1 MEKVIELKTLEPI
14 ALLGVADTHIKL
26 IEAAIPAT
34 IIARGETIKIR
45 GENPDVE
52 HIHQILHEMME
63 TLSGKGSLTVRDVQ
77 NLIALVTSKNE
88 KLNGE
93 IRVPE
98 IVIHY
103 GNKGAIVPK
112 TKGQEAYVKTVRKND
127 VVFSIGP
134 AGTGKTF
141 LSVALAVAALENH
154 EVDRI
159 ILCRPA
165 VEAGESLGFL
175 PGDLKEKVDPY
186 LAPLYDSLRRM
197 LPENKLTKLFEQK
210 TIEVIPLAY
219 MRGRTLDSAY
229 MILDEAQNATVMQMK
244 MFLTRLGIGSRAIVT
259 GDITQIDL
267 QRRTNSGLVQVSNI
281 LKNVEGIGFVTLD
294 CNDVV
299 RHSLVMKIIQAY
311 DENSSIEKNIK

>member
-14 ALLGVADTHIKL
+14 ALLGVADIHIKL
-26 IEAAIPAT
+26 IETAIPAT

-77 NLIALVTSKNE
+77 NLIALVTSDNE
-88 KLNGE
+88 NSNGE

-112 TKGQEAYVKTVRKND
+112 TKGQEAYVKIVRKND
-127 VVFSIGP
+127 VVFCIGP

-141 LSVALAVAALENH
+141 LAVALAVAALENH

-175 PGDLKEKVDPY
+175 PGDLHEKVDPY

-197 LPENKLTKLFEQK
+197 LPENKLIKLLEKK

-267 QRRTNSGLVQVSNI
+267 QRRTDSGLVQVSNI
-281 LKNVEGIGFVTLD
+281 LKNVEGIGFATLD

-311 DENSSIEKNIK
+311 DENSSIEKNIE

>member
-77 NLIALVTSKNE
+77 NLIALVTSNNKNS
-88 KLNGE
+88 NGE

-103 GNKGAIVPK
+103 GNIGAIVPK

-141 LSVALAVAALENH
+141 IAVALAVAALENH

-197 LPENKLTKLFEQK
+197 LPENKLTKLLEQK

-219 MRGRTLDSAY
+219 MRGRTLDNAY

-244 MFLTRLGIGSRAIVT
+244 MFLTRLGIGSQAIVN

-267 QRRTNSGLVQVSNI
+267 QRRVDSGLVQVSNI
-281 LKNVEGIGFVTLD
+281 LKKVEGIGFATLD

-311 DENSSIEKNIK
+311 DDDSSIE

>member
-63 TLSGKGSLTVRDVQ
+63 TLTGKGSLTVRDVQ
-77 NLIALVTSKNE
+77 NLIALVTSE
-88 KLNGE
+88 NGKSNSE

-141 LSVALAVAALENH
+141 LAVALAVAALENH

-267 QRRTNSGLVQVSNI
+267 QRRTDSGLVQVSNI
-281 LKNVEGIGFVTLD
+281 LKNVEGIGFATLD

>member
-77 NLIALVTSKNE
+77 NLIALVTSENGKS
-88 KLNGE
+88 NGE

-141 LSVALAVAALENH
+141 LAVALAVAALENH

-165 VEAGESLGFL
+165 VEAGERLGFL
-175 PGDLKEKVDPY
+175 PGDLNEKVDPY

-267 QRRTNSGLVQVSNI
+267 QRRTDSGLVQVSNI
-281 LKNVEGIGFVTLD
+281 LNNVEGIGFVTLD

>member
-77 NLIALVTSKNE
+77 NLIALVTSDNE
-88 KLNGE
+88 NSNGE

-112 TKGQEAYVKTVRKND
+112 TKGQEAYVKTVQKND

-141 LSVALAVAALENH
+141 LAVALAVAALENH

-197 LPENKLTKLFEQK
+197 LPENRLAKLLEQK

-244 MFLTRLGIGSRAIVT
+244 MFLTRLGIGSQAIVT

-267 QRRTNSGLVQVSNI
+267 QRRTDSGLVQVSNI
-281 LKNVEGIGFVTLD
+281 LKNVEGIGFATLD

>member
-1 MEKVIELKTLEPI
+1 
-14 ALLGVADTHIKL
+14 VADTHIKL

-77 NLIALVTSKNE
+77 NLIALVTSDNE
-88 KLNGE
+88 NSNGE

-141 LSVALAVAALENH
+141 LAVALAVAALENH

-229 MILDEAQNATVMQMK
+229 MILDEAQNATLMQMK

-267 QRRTNSGLVQVSNI
+267 QRRTDSGLVQVSNI
-281 LKNVEGIGFVTLD
+281 LNNVEGIGFVTLD

>member
-1 MEKVIELKTLEPI
+1 M
-14 ALLGVADTHIKL
+14 
-26 IEAAIPAT
+26 
-34 IIARGETIKIR
+34 
-45 GENPDVE
+45 
-52 HIHQILHEMME
+52 
-63 TLSGKGSLTVRDVQ
+63 
-77 NLIALVTSKNE
+77 
-88 KLNGE
+88 
-93 IRVPE
+93 
-98 IVIHY
+98 
-103 GNKGAIVPK
+103 
-112 TKGQEAYVKTVRKND
+112 
-127 VVFSIGP
+127 VFSIGP

-244 MFLTRLGIGSRAIVT
+244 MFLTRLGIGSRAIA
-259 GDITQIDL
+259 QIDL
-267 QRRTNSGLVQVSNI
+267 QRPTDSGLVQVSNI
-281 LKNVEGIGFVTLD
+281 LNNVEGIGFVTLD

>member
-52 HIHQILHEMME
+52 HIHQILREMME

-77 NLIALVTSKNE
+77 NLIALVTSENGKS
-88 KLNGE
+88 NGE
-93 IRVPE
+93 IRVQE

-103 GNKGAIVPK
+103 GKKGAIVPK

-141 LSVALAVAALENH
+141 LAVALAVAALENH

-165 VEAGESLGFL
+165 VEAGENLGFL
-175 PGDLKEKVDPY
+175 PGDLNEKVDPY

-197 LPENKLTKLFEQK
+197 LPENKVTKLLEQK

-267 QRRTNSGLVQVSNI
+267 QRRTDSGLIQVSNI
-281 LKNVEGIGFVTLD
+281 LKNVEGIGFATLD

-311 DENSSIEKNIK
+311 DENISIEKNIK

>member
-1 MEKVIELKTLEPI
+1 MEKIINLKTLEPI
-14 ALLGVADTHIKL
+14 ILLGVADAHIKL
-26 IEAAIPAT
+26 LEAAFPAT
-34 IIARGETIKIR
+34 IIARGKNIKIR
-45 GENPDVE
+45 GENSDVE
-52 HIHQILHEMME
+52 HISQILHEMME

-77 NLIALVTSKNE
+77 KLIILVTSKNNNSNC
-88 KLNGE
+88 KIL
-93 IRVPE
+93 VPE

-103 GNKGAIVPK
+103 GKKGAIIPK
-112 TKGQEAYVKTVRKND
+112 TKGQESYVKTVRKND
-127 VVFSIGP
+127 IVFSIGP

-141 LSVALAVAALENH
+141 IAVALAVAALENH
-154 EVDRI
+154 KVDRI

-197 LPENKLTKLFEQK
+197 ISEHKLIKLLEQK

-219 MRGRTLDSAY
+219 MRGRTLDNAY

-259 GDITQIDL
+259 GDTTQIDL
-267 QRRTNSGLVQVSNI
+267 QKRADSGLVQVSNI
-281 LKNVEGIGFVTLD
+281 LKNVEGIGFATLD

-311 DENSSIEKNIK
+311 EEDSSIE